1 MQTFPPGEMGVLEPR
16 LAAVF
21 SSGAG
26 GGGEKMNSGVL
37 TRRRQQT
44 SPHTLMGAASSALFI
59 THLLNFDR
67 ESFGNPLLQ
76 FSFQV

>member
-1 MQTFPPGEMGVLEPR
+1 MGVLEPR

-21 SSGAG
+21 SSGA

-44 SPHTLMGAASSALFI
+44 SPHTLMGARVITVSLVTLLSWLQASAAWC
-59 THLLNFDR
+59 
-67 ESFGNPLLQ
+67 
-76 FSFQV
+76 

>member
-44 SPHTLMGAASSALFI
+44 SPHTLMGAG
-59 THLLNFDR
+59 
-67 ESFGNPLLQ
+67 ESLQ
-76 FSFQV
+76 CR

>member
-44 SPHTLMGAASSALFI
+44 SPHTLMGASSALFI
-59 THLLNFDR
+59 TH
-67 ESFGNPLLQ
+67 
-76 FSFQV
+76 

>member
-1 MQTFPPGEMGVLEPR
+1 MGVLEPR

-37 TRRRQQT
+37 TRRRHQT

-59 THLLNFDR
+59 TH
-67 ESFGNPLLQ
+67 
-76 FSFQV
+76 

>member
-1 MQTFPPGEMGVLEPR
+1 MGLILDSDVDVDNADLSAAGEVGVLEPR

-21 SSGAG
+21 SSGA

-44 SPHTLMGAASSALFI
+44 SPHTLMGAG
-59 THLLNFDR
+59 
-67 ESFGNPLLQ
+67 ESLQ
-76 FSFQV
+76 CR